1 MTMGMNMY
9 TKDKTVTSG
18 VDQLKAQ
25 LFVAETVFDV
35 LWTLTIACSDPDVES
50 AALGKAEIIE
60 AEIVRIQDEIAA
72 LRSKAANKLEQLK
85 AELFVA
91 ETEADAMA
99 GAMAAADTQ
108 SELDA
113 AVVALA
119 ASEDRI
125 KSVSAKIAALKMEK
139 DDD

>member
-1 MTMGMNMY
+1 MY
-9 TKDKTVTSG
+9 TKEKTVTSE
-18 VDQLKAQ
+18 VDKLKAQ
-25 LFVAETVFDV
+25 LFVAETVFDF
-35 LWTLTIACSDPDVES
+35 LWTLTIACPDPDVES
-50 AALGKAEIIE
+50 AALDRAEIIE

-72 LRSKAANKLEQLK
+72 LRSKAANKLERLK

-139 DDD
+139 GQ

>member
-1 MTMGMNMY
+1 MY
-9 TKDKTVTSG
+9 TKEKTVTSG

-72 LRSKAANKLEQLK
+72 LRSKAANKLERLK

-139 DDD
+139 DND